1 MDLIFCAEQG
11 SPQLRIVADKETW
24 IEVAIVQVLP
34 CVFEEGFREALEPD
48 PLVYV
53 AQFVCL
59 GIISNFL
66 VQNKKAVTSS
76 SSGDMFAWT
85 FLRCWSARS
94 TASSI
99 RWLSSRDSTCEIRV
113 DGTRDCI
120 ELDPS
125 IRTFERGNVDRI
137 ANLVIP
143 VLEVQ
148 LIAECVGPGNTP
160 WGEYIGSG
168 NNGGQD

>member
-1 MDLIFCAEQG
+1 M
-11 SPQLRIVADKETW
+11 
-24 IEVAIVQVLP
+24 
-34 CVFEEGFREALEPD
+34 EPD

-53 AQFVCL
+53 TQFVCL
-59 GIISNFL
+59 VIISDFL
-66 VQNKKAVTSS
+66 SSGYPKTGGTSS

-99 RWLSSRDSTCEIRV
+99 RWLSSRDSTCEMRV

-137 ANLVIP
+137 ANLVIL
-143 VLEVQ
+143 VLEVHS
-148 LIAECVGPGNTP
+148 LGECVD
-160 WGEYIGSG
+160 
-168 NNGGQD
+168 GGDNSSQD